1 MRSEKVT
8 FEGTG
13 GKLAARLDQPVGTP
27 LMYALF
33 AHCFTCSKDVF
44 AASRVSAALASLG
57 IATLRFDFTGLG
69 ESDGEFENTNFTSN
83 IEDLL
88 HAAEFLA
95 EEYEAPKLLIGH
107 SLGGA
112 AVLAAASDIP
122 AAKAVAT
129 IGAPFDPAHVGQ
141 HFVDQHEQIRKE
153 GVVKVDIGGRPFNV
167 SRQFLEDIENQAQSE
182 KLSKLRKALLI
193 FHSPLDNIVGINNAT
208 NIFVAAKHP
217 KSFIS
222 LDKADH
228 LLSRKEDSQYVAEVI
243 ASWARRYIPELSQGA
258 PKSRLKRQEGETL
271 VIGEPEEKFLQ
282 YVNSNGHSLLADEP
296 LSYGGTNRGPSP
308 YDLLLSGLGAC
319 TSMTIRMY
327 ADRKKWPLENVA
339 VKLRHE
345 KIHAED
351 CADCESSN
359 GKIDV
364 MTREI
369 ELTGDLTDEQ
379 RARLMEI
386 ADRCPVH
393 KTLHSEVKIRTELV
407 G

>member
-1 MRSEKVT
+1 MRSEKVM
-8 FEGTG
+8 FDGTG
-13 GKLAARLDQPVGTP
+13 GKLAARLDLPVGTP

-44 AASRVSAALASLG
+44 AASRVSAALTKLG

-83 IEDLL
+83 IADLL
-88 HAAEFLA
+88 HAAEFLG
-95 EEYEAPKLLIGH
+95 EKYEAPKLLSGH

-112 AVLAAASDIP
+112 AGLAAAADIP
-122 AAKAVAT
+122 ASKAVST
-129 IGAPFDPAHVGQ
+129 IGAPFDPAHAGH
-141 HFVDQHEQIRKE
+141 HFIDQHDQIRSD
-153 GVVKVDIGGRPFNV
+153 GVVKVNIGGRPFNV
-167 SRQFLEDIENQAQSE
+167 SRQFLEDIEDQAQAE
-182 KLSKLRKALLI
+182 KLHHLRKALLI
-193 FHSPLDNIVGINNAT
+193 FHSPTDNIVGINNAT

-228 LLSRKEDSQYVAEVI
+228 LLSRKEDAQYVAEVI
-243 ASWARRYIPELSQGA
+243 ASWARRYIPELSQAA
-258 PKSRLKRQEGETL
+258 PKTRLKRQEGETL

-282 YVNSNGHSLLADEP
+282 YVDSNGHSLLADEP

-319 TSMTIRMY
+319 TSMTIKMY

-339 VKLRHE
+339 VKLHHK

-351 CADCESSN
+351 CADCEATN

-369 ELTGDLTDEQ
+369 ELSGELSDEQ
-379 RARLMEI
+379 KGRLMEI

-393 KTLHSEVKIRTELV
+393 KTLHSSVKIETV
-407 G
+407 MV

>member
-1 MRSEKVT
+1 MRSEKVM
-8 FEGTG
+8 FDGTG
-13 GKLAARLDQPVGTP
+13 GKLAARLDQPVGAP

-44 AASRVSAALASLG
+44 AASRVSAALTSLG

-83 IEDLL
+83 IADLL
-88 HAAEFLA
+88 QAAAFLG
-95 EEYEAPKLLIGH
+95 EKYEAPKLLIGH

-112 AVLAAASDIP
+112 AILAAAGDIP
-122 AAKAVAT
+122 SAKAVAT
-129 IGAPFDPAHVGQ
+129 IGAPFDPAHAGQ
-141 HFVDQHEQIRKE
+141 HFIDQHDQIKKD

-167 SRQFLEDIENQAQSE
+167 SRQFLEDIEDQAQAE
-182 KLSKLRKALLI
+182 KLHHLRKALLI

-243 ASWARRYIPELSQGA
+243 ASWARRYIPELSQNM
-258 PKSRLKRQEGETL
+258 PKTRLEPDAGETL
-271 VIGEPEEKFLQ
+271 VVGAPPAKFLQ
-282 YVNSNGHSLLADEP
+282 YVESNGHSLFADEP

-308 YDLLLSGLGAC
+308 YDLLLSSLGAC
-319 TSMTIRMY
+319 TSMTIKMY

-339 VKLRHE
+339 VKLQHK

-351 CADCESSN
+351 CADCETTD

-369 ELTGDLTDEQ
+369 ELTGDLSDEQ
-379 RARLMEI
+379 KNRLMEI

-393 KTLHSEVKIRTELV
+393 KTLHSEVKIETSMA
-407 G
+407 

>member
-1 MRSEKVT
+1 MRSEKVM
-8 FEGTG
+8 FEGTSG
-13 GKLAARLDQPVGTP
+13 QLAARLDLPVGAP

-44 AASRVSAALASLG
+44 AASRVAGALANLG

-83 IEDLL
+83 IADLL
-88 HAAEFLA
+88 CAAEFLA
-95 EEYEAPKLLIGH
+95 EKYEAPKLLIGH

-112 AVLAAASDIP
+112 AVLAAASEIP
-122 AAKAVAT
+122 DAKAVAT

-141 HFVDQHEQIRKE
+141 HFVGQHEKIKKE

-167 SRQFLEDIENQAQSE
+167 SRQFLEDIEDQKQAD
-182 KLSKLRKALLI
+182 KLSKLRKALLV
-193 FHSPLDNIVGINNAT
+193 FHSPIDNVVGINNAT

-228 LLSRKEDSQYVAEVI
+228 LLSRKQDSRYVAEVI
-243 ASWARRYIPELSQGA
+243 ASWAKRYIPDLSRSL
-258 PKSRLKRQEGETL
+258 PKTGLRAGKGDTL
-271 VIGEPEEKFLQ
+271 VIGSPPEKFLQ
-282 YVNSNGHSLLADEP
+282 YVDSSGHSLLSDEP
-296 LSYGGTNRGPSP
+296 FDYGGTNRGPSP

-339 VKLRHE
+339 VRLSHK
-345 KIHAED
+345 KIHAKD
-351 CADCESSN
+351 CADCEEKT

-364 MTREI
+364 IDREI
-369 ELTGDLTDEQ
+369 ELTGELSGEQ
-379 RARLMEI
+379 KDRLMEI

-393 KTLHSEVKIRTELV
+393 QTLHSEVKINTV
-407 G
+407 MA

>member
-1 MRSEKVT
+1 MRSEKVM
-8 FEGTG
+8 FKGTSG
-13 GKLAARLDQPVGTP
+13 MLAARLDLPVGTP

-44 AASRVSAALASLG
+44 AASRVSTALANLG

-83 IEDLL
+83 IADLL

-95 EEYEAPKLLIGH
+95 EEYDAPKLLIGH

-122 AAKAVAT
+122 AAKAVVT
-129 IGAPFDPAHVGQ
+129 IGAPFDPAHVGH
-141 HFVDQHEQIRKE
+141 HFIDQHEKIKSE

-167 SRQFLEDIENQAQSE
+167 SRQFLEDIEDQAQAE
-182 KLSKLRKALLI
+182 KLHHLRKALLI
-193 FHSPLDNIVGINNAT
+193 FHSPTDNVVGISNAT

-243 ASWARRYIPELSQGA
+243 TSWARRYIPELTHSKARTG
-258 PKSRLKRQEGETL
+258 LKRQDGDTL
-271 VIGEPEEKFLQ
+271 VVGAPPEKFLQ
-282 YVNSNGHSLLADEP
+282 YIDSNGHSLLADEP
-296 LSYGGTNRGPSP
+296 LDYGGTNRGPSP

-339 VKLRHE
+339 VRLHHK

-351 CADCESSN
+351 CDDCETET

-369 ELTGDLTDEQ
+369 ELTGELSDEQ

-393 KTLHSEVKIRTELV
+393 QTLMSEIKIETTMA
-407 G
+407 

>member
-1 MRSEKVT
+1 MRSEKVM
-8 FEGTG
+8 FEGTSG
-13 GKLAARLDQPVGTP
+13 NLAARLDLPEGQP

-44 AASRVSAALASLG
+44 AASRVSAVLAGLG

-83 IEDLL
+83 IADLL
-88 HAAEFLA
+88 HAAGFLA
-95 EEYEAPKLLIGH
+95 EKYEAPKLLIGH

-112 AVLAAASDIP
+112 AVLAAASEIP
-122 AAKAVAT
+122 AVKAVAT

-141 HFVDQHEQIRKE
+141 HFIDQHEKIKKE

-167 SRQFLEDIENQAQSE
+167 SRQFLEDIEDQAQSE
-182 KLSKLRKALLI
+182 KLGKLRKALLI

-243 ASWARRYIPELSQGA
+243 ASWARRYIPELIRTKPKTGLKAGA
-258 PKSRLKRQEGETL
+258 GDTL
-271 VIGEPEEKFLQ
+271 VIGAPQEKFLQ
-282 YVNSNGHSLLADEP
+282 HVDSNGHPLLADEP

-319 TSMTIRMY
+319 TSMTIKMY
-327 ADRKKWPLENVA
+327 ADRKKWPLDNVA
-339 VKLRHE
+339 VRLSHK
-345 KIHAED
+345 KIHATD
-351 CADCESSN
+351 CIDCETTD

-364 MTREI
+364 IEREI
-369 ELTGDLTDEQ
+369 ELTGNLSDEQ
-379 RARLMEI
+379 RDRLMEI

-393 KTLHSEVKIRTELV
+393 KTLHSEVKIETVLA
-407 G
+407 